1 MDGKIIIYALFILS
15 VLGGVA
21 GIMYTTDVDEA
32 QKDLILTRQQ
42 LGQAED
48 SLKQANELLAQR
60 KEAVA
65 IITAAHI
72 IDRDN
77 ETLRNEITALQKKR
91 EEMNR
96 NFAVTVQRVREASAG
111 LVLPE
116 IRLSTGNTLRN
127 AKIQAVNQDLTVI
140 QHNDGVSKVPTES
153 LPNALLDRFRFSNIP
168 ARPGASIETVPD
180 KVPVRQPETKPDQSP
195 GPRSSEAYSF
205 PSSTS
210 DAIARLGESGPAKTG
225 QATPAAAP
233 NPVSKDP
240 RAMEIEGD
248 PALWQSVERQSVG
261 RAYISG
267 QGWLKIGTKGPIPGS
282 GRK

>member
-96 NFAVTVQRVREASAG
+96 NFAVTVQRVREASVG
-111 LVLPE
+111 LALPE
-116 IRLSTGNTLRN
+116 IRLSNGNTLRN

-180 KVPVRQPETKPDQSP
+180 KAPVRQPETKPNQSP

-210 DAIARLGESGPAKTG
+210 DAIARLGENGPAKTA
-225 QATPAAAP
+225 QAAPAADP

>member
-21 GIMYTTDVDEA
+21 GILYTTDVDEA

-42 LGQAED
+42 LGQAEE
-48 SLKQANELLAQR
+48 SLKQANEVFAQR

-72 IDRDN
+72 IDHDN
-77 ETLRNEITALQKKR
+77 ETLRTEISGLQKKR

-96 NFAVTVQRVREASAG
+96 TFAATIQRVRETSVG

-116 IRLSTGNTLRN
+116 ICLTTGNTLRN
-127 AKIQAVNQDLTVI
+127 AKIQALNHDLTVI
-140 QHNDGVSKVPTES
+140 QHTDGVSKVPTES
-153 LPNALLDRFRFSNIP
+153 LPNTLLDRFRFSNAP
-168 ARPGASIETVPD
+168 ARPGAPIETVPD
-180 KVPVRQPETKPDQSP
+180 KPTLRQPETKPNQSP
-195 GPRSSEAYSF
+195 GPRSSESYSF
-205 PSSTS
+205 PSNTS
-210 DAIARLGESGPAKTG
+210 DAIARLGEGGPAKSA
-225 QATPAAAP
+225 QAAPAAVP
-233 NPVSKDP
+233 NPTSNDP
-240 RAMEIEGD
+240 RTMEIEGD

-261 RAYISG
+261 RAYIPG
-267 QGWLKIGTKGPIPGS
+267 QGWLKIGSKGPIPGS